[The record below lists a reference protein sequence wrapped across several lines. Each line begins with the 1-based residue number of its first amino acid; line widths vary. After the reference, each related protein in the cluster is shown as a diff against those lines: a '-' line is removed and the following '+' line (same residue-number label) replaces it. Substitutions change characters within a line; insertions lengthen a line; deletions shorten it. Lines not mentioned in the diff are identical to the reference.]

1 MQISEHLA
9 FVASPS
15 LVPLDMTIDRDHL
28 ARMTLNEAALE
39 REVLALFDHQAEDIH
54 ERLRQMI
61 EGQAADAGE
70 MAHRSK
76 GAARGIGAFE
86 VAAAA
91 ETLEQASSPAA
102 IHEAAQ
108 GLRDAIRLTR
118 LEIAE
123 ILSLS

>member
-1 MQISEHLA
+1 
-9 FVASPS
+9 
-15 LVPLDMTIDRDHL
+15 
-28 ARMTLNEAALE
+28 
-39 REVLALFDHQAEDIH
+39 VLALFDHQAEDIH

-70 MAHRSK
+70 MAHRIK